1 MKRLNKAVI
10 ACVVLALLAVIG
22 CILVSNGYEYFM
34 KKAYPLTYSDIV
46 SKEAAANH
54 LDPAFVYSVIKTESN
69 FNADALSHA
78 GAVGLM
84 QITPDTFEWLQT
96 KLKSDTDYT
105 TDDLFRPEI
114 NIRYGC
120 KFLSLLLEKYNKKE
134 TALCAYNAGIGT
146 VNSWLKDTSISQNGD
161 TIDRIPYQETRNY
174 VESVLN
180 NYQNYSKLYQFNSK
194 GEEIDGKKK

>member
-1 MKRLNKAVI
+1 MKRLNKAAVTC
-10 ACVVLALLAVIG
+10 AVLAVLILIS
-22 CILVSNGYEYFM
+22 CILISNGYEYFM
-34 KKAYPLTYSDIV
+34 KRAYPLAYTDIV
-46 SKEAAANH
+46 AKEATENH

-69 FNADALSHA
+69 FKSDALSRA

-96 KLKSDTDYT
+96 KLKSDTEYT
-105 TDDLFRPEI
+105 TQDLFRPEI

-120 KFLSLLLEKYNKKE
+120 KFLSLLLEKYDKRE
-134 TALCAYNAGIGT
+134 TALCAYNAGMGT
-146 VNSWLKDTSISQNGD
+146 VNSWLKDTKISSDGE
-161 TIDRIPYQETRNY
+161 TIERIPYQETRSY
-174 VESVLN
+174 VGSVLN

>member
-1 MKRLNKAVI
+1 MKRLNKTAVT
-10 ACVVLALLAVIG
+10 CVILAGLIVIG
-22 CILVSNGYEYFM
+22 CFLIRNGNEYFM
-34 KKAYPLTYSDIV
+34 KRAYPLNYTDIV
-46 SKEAAANH
+46 AKEATKNH

-69 FNADALSHA
+69 FKPDALSRA

-96 KLKSDTDYT
+96 KLKSDTVYT
-105 TDDLFRPEI
+105 SEDLFMPEI

-120 KFLSLLLEKYNKKE
+120 KFLSLLLEKYDKRE
-134 TALCAYNAGIGT
+134 TALCAYNAGMGT
-146 VNSWLKDTSISQNGD
+146 VNSWLKDTNISTDGE
-161 TIDRIPYQETRNY
+161 TIGHIPYQETRSY